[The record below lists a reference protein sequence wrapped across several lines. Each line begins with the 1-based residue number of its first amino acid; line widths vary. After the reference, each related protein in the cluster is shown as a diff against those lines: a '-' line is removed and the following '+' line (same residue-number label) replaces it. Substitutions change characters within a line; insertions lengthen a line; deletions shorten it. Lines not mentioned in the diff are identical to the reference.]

1 VAGRSLALLV
11 TALALVAGAC
21 TSDTAVSQG
30 ESRPA
35 GTGDPAVDTT
45 VDEGADTTAPRPPVT
60 TVGGEYVPQPLEWE
74 PLRDGVEVA
83 LFDVPFDYDDP
94 DAGSFELFIA
104 LRPASDPDRRIGT
117 LLVNPG
123 GPGFGGSNFAI
134 FANQIFD
141 RELLRHF
148 DIVGWDPRGT
158 GESDPA
164 IDCIDDF
171 DRYFASLDTSPDPVA
186 DNIAL
191 AEEFA
196 EECKRNNADIVS
208 LVGTNNSARDID
220 SIRRALGEDTITY
233 FGFSYGSELGATWA
247 TLFPDTVRAAV
258 FDGAADPGADSL
270 ESSLQQLTGFEA
282 SLATFLARCSATSR
296 CAFHNGGDAEGAY
309 DRLMERL
316 AADPIASDPGRPR
329 VGRNIATNGVIQ
341 AMYSE
346 LFWPQLEQA
355 LAAAEFGDGSG
366 LLALHD
372 SYFQRAPDGTH
383 GDELEAFQTISCADD
398 PERLTVEEVD
408 AQLPLFTA
416 VAPRLVPE
424 GSLSSY
430 FCTFFPPSIDPRIE
444 INGAGAGPLVAIG
457 TTGDPATPL
466 DSTRRM
472 VEALEDGRLV
482 VVVADQHTGYN
493 VNRCINELVNSYLVD
508 LEPPADGTRCE

>member
-1 VAGRSLALLV
+1 VVRRPLA
-11 TALALVAGAC
+11 ALAIAFALAAGSC
-21 TSDTAVSQG
+21 TTDNAVSQG

-35 GTGDPAVDTT
+35 GTGDPAIGIPDDQGSVS
-45 VDEGADTTAPRPPVT
+45 TAPRPPVT
-60 TVGGEYVPQPLEWE
+60 VVGGVYVPQPLEWE
-74 PLRDGVEVA
+74 PLRDGVDVA
-83 LFDVPFDYDDP
+83 LFDVPIDYSAP
-94 DAGSFELFIA
+94 EAGSFELFVA
-104 LRPASDPDRRIGT
+104 RRPASDSGRRIGT

-134 FANQIFD
+134 FADQIFD
-141 RELLRHF
+141 DELLRHF

-158 GESDPA
+158 GESQPA

-191 AEEFA
+191 AQEFA
-196 EECKRNNADIVS
+196 EECERNNADIMS
-208 LVGTNNSARDID
+208 FVGTNNSARDID

-258 FDGAADPGADSL
+258 FDGAADPEADSL

-282 SLATFLARCSATSR
+282 SLATFLARCSATPR
-296 CAFHNGGDAEGAY
+296 CVFHNDGDAEGAY
-309 DRLMERL
+309 DRLMEQL
-316 AADPIASDPGRPR
+316 AANPVESDPGRPR

-341 AMYSE
+341 AMYSQ

-355 LAAAEFGDGSG
+355 LAAAQSGDGSG

-372 SYFQRAPDGTH
+372 SYFQRAPDGTY
-383 GDELEAFQTISCADD
+383 GDELEAFQTISCADE
-398 PERLTVEEVD
+398 PERLTVDEVD

-430 FCTFFPPSIDPRIE
+430 FCTFFPPSTDPRID
-444 INGAGAGPLVAIG
+444 ITGAGAGPLVAIG

-472 VEALEDGRLV
+472 VEALDDGRLV

-493 VNRCINELVNSYLVD
+493 VNRCINELVNSYLID